1 MTLSTT
7 LFFTNFRAKRENTFL
22 TQFKNHVFKLNFT
35 FNKIDI
41 SSGLVG
47 LKLLSIL
54 NFWDFWIIFS
64 HISNSNKPLW
74 TPNLMSNTPRH
85 FLSTCQLMWFTPPT
99 YKESSYLQ
107 RTAMS
112 TKIQMRSK
120 KMSHDSIQ
128 RIFKVR
134 FVSSN
139 PWERNN
145 SCWWWL
151 FAVYCI
157 SSVWHPL
164 FTTPSSQ
171 YISNVTS
178 RISFPDHTWYVRTTN
193 ILRTIRKNFFYAIKK
208 SS

>member
-1 MTLSTT
+1 MEDKHDTVNNFVFYEFSSEARKYLFDPNQNSNLS
-7 LFFTNFRAKRENTFL
+7 LLYN
-22 TQFKNHVFKLNFT
+22 
-35 FNKIDI
+35 IDV

-47 LKLLSIL
+47 LKLLVIFEIFESIFL
-54 NFWDFWIIFS
+54 ESPTQINHFG
-64 HISNSNKPLW
+64 HL
-74 TPNLMSNTPRH
+74 NLMSNTPRH

-112 TKIQMRSK
+112 TKIQTRSK

-128 RIFKVR
+128 VR

>member
-1 MTLSTT
+1 MEDKHDTVNNFVFYEFSSEARKYLFDPNQNSNLS
-7 LFFTNFRAKRENTFL
+7 LLYN
-22 TQFKNHVFKLNFT
+22 
-35 FNKIDI
+35 IDV

-47 LKLLSIL
+47 LKLLVIFEIFESIFL
-54 NFWDFWIIFS
+54 ESPTQINHFG
-64 HISNSNKPLW
+64 HL
-74 TPNLMSNTPRH
+74 NLMSNTPRH

-164 FTTPSSQ
+164 FTNPLFTVYLKCHITYFVPRPHLVREDNQ
-171 YISNVTS
+171 YSEN
-178 RISFPDHTWYVRTTN
+178 H
-193 ILRTIRKNFFYAIKK
+193 KK
-208 SS
+208 EFLLCHKKE